1 MTQQSGSV
9 SNGQHFTVVEKRAG
23 KYYPLRNGVRQG
35 FELSVDTVGGLLRQS
50 VWYSERELT
59 YVATQWRDLLEHVR

>member
-9 SNGQHFTVVEKRAG
+9 SNGQHLTVVERRAG

-50 VWYSERELT
+50 VL
-59 YVATQWRDLLEHVR
+59 VF